1 VKSRL
6 ATAAIITVMWIAV
19 LAPGEV
25 ITGQDQNLSR
35 TEKCLECAR
44 GCLQQPEIREL
55 VIIEKHIGYVIWG
68 ASAIFGLLCG
78 CIVIWAS
85 SGMKSE
91 QNRILLAG
99 FSSSM
104 SVVIMR
110 MILETVTHPV
120 ICDLYCQMHELG
132 CDCAIY
138 CGSFL

>member
-1 VKSRL
+1 
-6 ATAAIITVMWIAV
+6 M
-19 LAPGEV
+19 
-25 ITGQDQNLSR
+25 
-35 TEKCLECAR
+35 ECAR

-55 VIIEKHIGYVIWG
+55 VIIERHIGYVIWG
-68 ASAIFGLLCG
+68 ASIIFGLLCG

-99 FSSSM
+99 FSGSM
-104 SVVIMR
+104 SVVIMS
-110 MILETVTHPV
+110 IVLETATHPI
-120 ICDLYCQMHELG
+120 ICDLYWQMHALG